1 MTEKSKESRT
11 KCRNRTDIYH
21 YGQYRVIDIMNSAV
35 VTGENYHMSLEEVER
50 FINE

>member
-21 YGQYRVIDIMNSAV
+21 YGQYRVIDIMTNAV
-35 VTGENYHMSLEEVER
+35 VTGDSYNMSLDDVER
-50 FINE
+50 FIEE